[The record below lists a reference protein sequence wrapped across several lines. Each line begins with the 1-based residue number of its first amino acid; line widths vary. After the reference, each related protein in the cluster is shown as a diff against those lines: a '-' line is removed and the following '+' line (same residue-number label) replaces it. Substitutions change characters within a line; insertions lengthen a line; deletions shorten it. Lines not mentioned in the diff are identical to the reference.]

1 MKRFIAFVVA
11 LSMVLALVVVPAS
24 AEKASTPVTR
34 DVSDMHATFTAEAPE
49 TIEAG
54 EEFEVVFS
62 ISGNYETHALGV
74 NLAYDYNTFEI
85 VSYEGG
91 PVLAAAAPFG
101 FVETNEA
108 STSIYFGYLSFTGAP
123 LTTEGII
130 FTATF
135 KAKTDAQPGNYAFTP
150 NIKTPGNFV
159 YMPPGTTVG
168 EYIPYTME
176 PANVEILDATAVSD
190 PTENMNANIFV
201 ESPEKAKAGEDI
213 EVTLNVSGE
222 YQLTGLQIHLYY
234 DANIFQITEFV
245 PGEVLDAATAAGGYH
260 VESHEANPGEVA
272 LIVLIPDGDVSD
284 EGVIYT
290 LKMHVADDAEPDVYY
305 FGPELASFFY
315 SEPGTTETYEISNVT
330 VEGSETE
337 IVEVFT
343 VTWQN
348 WDGTELEVDEEVE
361 AGTMPTYDGNEP
373 TKPED
378 AQYTYT
384 FSGWDPEVSEVT
396 GDITYTA
403 VFEAVEKPTDSVVF
417 TVNADPDQVKPGE
430 EFTVTLD
437 ISGTYAA
444 NSLQI
449 YVEYDAN
456 NFEAVALEK
465 GEVLIAV
472 ANALGLVVTDYET
485 FPGSIRIVFVVN
497 ESVSVEGAI
506 AEITLRA
513 KDTAQVGEYD
523 LTPNVIAFF
532 YSESTDRTDI
542 DYDTVPGTVEII
554 EETEFTVTY
563 IVDGEEIEV
572 QTYAEGDT
580 IEPIECPED
589 LIPEGHHF
597 VEWEGMPDDLTMPGE
612 NIEVT
617 AVFEPN
623 DYVVTYMAG
632 DNIVAERTVTFGGT
646 VENIECPEQY
656 IPEGYHFVEWDTIP
670 ETMPAQNI
678 TVYAVFEINTY
689 TVTWVNWDGTEL
701 EVDAEV
707 PYGTMPTYDGNEP
720 TKEGDDQYTYT
731 FIGWDPEVSEV
742 TGDITYTAVF
752 EQTVNTYTVTWVNWD
767 GTELEV
773 DTEVPYGTMPTYD
786 GNEPTKE
793 GDDQYTYTFIGWAP
807 EVSEVTGDITY
818 TAVFE
823 AVVNTYTVTF
833 VYGYDLSLTETV
845 EVPYGSAATAPELP
859 EYFWYVFTGWDTDF
873 SNVTENITVTASY
886 FERGDADQDGD
897 VDTADALFVLRYILE
912 LEPEADPSAMDVNRD
927 GVVDSMD
934 SLLILRHVMNLL
946 SPDLGW

>member
-11 LSMVLALVVVPAS
+11 LSMVLALVVVPVS

-34 DVSDMHATFTAEAPE
+34 DVPDMHATFTAEAPE

-74 NLAYDYNTFEI
+74 NLAYDYNAFEI

-373 TKPED
+373 TK
-378 AQYTYT
+378 
-384 FSGWDPEVSEVT
+384 
-396 GDITYTA
+396 
-403 VFEAVEKPTDSVVF
+403 
-417 TVNADPDQVKPGE
+417 
-430 EFTVTLD
+430 
-437 ISGTYAA
+437 
-444 NSLQI
+444 
-449 YVEYDAN
+449 
-456 NFEAVALEK
+456 
-465 GEVLIAV
+465 
-472 ANALGLVVTDYET
+472 
-485 FPGSIRIVFVVN
+485 
-497 ESVSVEGAI
+497 
-506 AEITLRA
+506 
-513 KDTAQVGEYD
+513 
-523 LTPNVIAFF
+523 
-532 YSESTDRTDI
+532 
-542 DYDTVPGTVEII
+542 
-554 EETEFTVTY
+554 
-563 IVDGEEIEV
+563 
-572 QTYAEGDT
+572 
-580 IEPIECPED
+580 
-589 LIPEGHHF
+589 
-597 VEWEGMPDDLTMPGE
+597 
-612 NIEVT
+612 
-617 AVFEPN
+617 
-623 DYVVTYMAG
+623 
-632 DNIVAERTVTFGGT
+632 
-646 VENIECPEQY
+646 
-656 IPEGYHFVEWDTIP
+656 
-670 ETMPAQNI
+670 
-678 TVYAVFEINTY
+678 
-689 TVTWVNWDGTEL
+689 
-701 EVDAEV
+701 
-707 PYGTMPTYDGNEP
+707 
-720 TKEGDDQYTYT
+720 EGDDQYTYI
-731 FIGWDPEVSEV
+731 FIGWAPEVSEV

-823 AVVNTYTVTF
+823 QTVNTYTVTF
-833 VYGYDLSLTETV
+833 VYGYDFSLTETV